1 MVSNRKT
8 WQLDPAGSGPLYKR
22 LLTAIR
28 HYCRTHK
35 EGSPFPPERELAEE
49 LGVSRTALRH
59 ALELAEQEKLIVRCW
74 AKGTYVASREPLRKL
89 LLILPDSND
98 ITRPWN
104 YIIPGI
110 HSRCEQ
116 LGVMT
121 AQIPVRFMR
130 SQPTD
135 ENLAFLR
142 RENFTG
148 IFHFDTW
155 QGSPELDA
163 LEQSGIPVLFP
174 HSWNRLDYGPFY
186 YNRTD
191 VKNAF
196 DEALQELV
204 SAGHHSIVSIGT
216 QSRFDNWRGR
226 DEAEYEALLQSRGAD
241 PSPDLR
247 IKVPYDQ
254 NDLERELGKVLAK
267 RPDASAV
274 LCFSDF
280 YAMMVLEFLRKI
292 RIPVPERISVMGFC
306 GYPGGAFL
314 SPPLSTIDFG
324 YREIGIRSVD
334 RILAIAA
341 GNDPQKEFFSPYRL
355 VRRDSV
361 RNIRSDSCNQDRKPF
376 FSLNDVNFEFTK
388 GGV

>member
-1 MVSNRKT
+1 MVSNVKT
-8 WQLDPAGSGPLYKR
+8 WQIDPPGSGPLYKR
-22 LLTAIR
+22 LLAAVR
-28 HYCRTHK
+28 RYCRSHQ
-35 EGSPFPPERELAEE
+35 EGSPLPPERELAAE

-59 ALELAEQEKLIVRCW
+59 ALDLAEQEKLIVRCW
-74 AKGTYVASREPLRKL
+74 AKGTYVASHEPLRKL

-116 LGVMT
+116 LNVMT

-130 SQPTD
+130 SQPTE

-155 QGSPELDA
+155 PGSPELDA
-163 LEQSGIPVLFP
+163 LAQSGIPVLFP
-174 HSWNRLDYGPFY
+174 HSWNRIDYGPFY
-186 YNRTD
+186 YNRTE
-191 VKNAF
+191 VRSAF
-196 DEALQELV
+196 DEALKELV
-204 SAGHHSIVSIGT
+204 SAGHHTIVSIGT
-216 QSRFDNWRGR
+216 KSKFDNWRGR
-226 DEAEYEALLQSRGAD
+226 TDAEYEDLLQSYGAD

-254 NDLERELGKVLAK
+254 NELECEMGKILANH
-267 RPDASAV
+267 PEVSAV

-280 YAMMVLEFLRKI
+280 YAMMALEFLRKI
-292 RIPVPERISVMGFC
+292 SVPVPERISVMGFC

-334 RILAIAA
+334 RLLAIAA
-341 GNDPQKEFFSPYRL
+341 GSDRQKEFFSPYRL
-355 VRRDSV
+355 VRRDSI
-361 RNIRSDSCNQDRKPF
+361 RNILSGNYSDDRKPY
-376 FSLNDVNFEFTK
+376 FSLNDVKFELTK

>member
-1 MVSNRKT
+1 MVSDRET

-22 LLTAIR
+22 LLAAIR

-196 DEALQELV
+196 DEALTELV

-361 RNIRSDSCNQDRKPF
+361 RNIRSDSYNQDRKPF

>member
-1 MVSNRKT
+1 M
-8 WQLDPAGSGPLYKR
+8 
-22 LLTAIR
+22 
-28 HYCRTHK
+28 
-35 EGSPFPPERELAEE
+35 
-49 LGVSRTALRH
+49 SRTALRH
-59 ALELAEQEKLIVRCW
+59 ALDLAEQEKLIVRCW
-74 AKGTYVASREPLRKL
+74 AKGTYVASHEPLRKL

-116 LGVMT
+116 LNVMT

-130 SQPTD
+130 SQPTE
-135 ENLAFLR
+135 ENLAFLQ

-191 VKNAF
+191 VRNAF
-196 DEALQELV
+196 DEALAELV
-204 SAGHHSIVSIGT
+204 SAGHHTIVSIGT
-216 QSRFDNWRGR
+216 RSQFDNWRGR
-226 DEAEYEALLQSRGAD
+226 DDAEYETLLKSRGAD
-241 PSPDLR
+241 PSPELR
-247 IKVPYDQ
+247 IKVLYDHPQ
-254 NDLERELGKVLAK
+254 QLETALGSVLEK
-267 RPDASAV
+267 RPEVSAV

-292 RIPVPERISVMGFC
+292 QIPVPDRISVMGFC

-341 GNDPQKEFFSPYRL
+341 GTDRQKEFFSPYRL

-361 RNIRSDSCNQDRKPF
+361 RNILSASYIDDRKTY
-376 FSLNDVNFEFTK
+376 FSLKACQF
-388 GGV
+388 